1 MTHIVGIVLD
11 WQLSDLLLFWNIEAF
26 KYVPIFK
33 YDEFYLDPF
42 IWINFG
48 EHIWFLSITPVWWK
62 KKTYSWWMVLEQHI
76 SVQMFATGLAT
87 DMIIIEWVDVA
98 W

>member
-1 MTHIVGIVLD
+1 MTHIVDIALD

-26 KYVPIFK
+26 KYVPIFE
-33 YDEFYLDPF
+33 YDEFYLDAF

-48 EHIWFLSITPVWWK
+48 EHIWFLSKKPVWWK
-62 KKTYSWWMVLEQHI
+62 KKKYSWMVLEQHI
-76 SVQMFATGLAT
+76 SVQMFANGLAT
-87 DMIIIEWVDVA
+87 DMVTIEWVDAA